1 MQQEQQPRSVRQNQ
15 LNEIIFGTE
24 TTAGKTF
31 DIALI
36 IIISLSS
43 LIVILDSAN
52 VLNIGYHRY
61 LITIEWFFT
70 ILFSFEYI
78 ARLYCSPHPSRY
90 AKSFY
95 GLIDLLSIVPAYLAV
110 IYSGAQYFLILRLL
124 RVLRLFRVLK
134 LLRFAGDANILTRSL
149 WQSRRKILIFLFTV
163 IIFAT
168 VFGAFMFVVEGP
180 EHGFDSIP
188 ESIYWAIV
196 TITTVG
202 YGDISPQTALGKL
215 LASFV
220 MVLGY
225 AIIAVP
231 TGILT
236 AELANE
242 MRLDRSTNKCHH
254 CGRSGHDNDAMHC
267 KFCGN
272 QI

>member
-1 MQQEQQPRSVRQNQ
+1 MQQNRQSRSARQNR
-15 LNEIIFGTE
+15 LNEIILGTE
-24 TTAGKTF
+24 TTAGKKF
-31 DIALI
+31 DIVLMI
-36 IIISLSS
+36 IICLSS
-43 LIVILDSAN
+43 LIIILDSAN
-52 VLNIGYHRY
+52 FLSIEHHQY
-61 LITIEWFFT
+61 LFIFEWFFT
-70 ILFSFEYI
+70 LLFSIEYL
-78 ARLYCSPHPSRY
+78 ARLYCSPHPLRY

-95 GLIDLLSIVPAYLAV
+95 GIIDLLSILPAYLAAV
-110 IYSGAQYFLILRLL
+110 VSGTQYFLILRLL
-124 RVLRLFRVLK
+124 RVLRLFRVFK

-163 IIFAT
+163 VIFAT

-180 EHGFDSIP
+180 VNGFNSIP

-202 YGDISPQTALGKL
+202 YGDISPQTPLGKL

-225 AIIAVP
+225 SIIAVP
-231 TGILT
+231 TGIIT

-242 MRLDRSTNKCHH
+242 MRLDRSLKKCQH

-267 KFCGN
+267 KFCGG